1 MSTAGDIAVGVAAGT
16 VLTVAIDAAAAPPE
30 TILYVGGGAGVFLA
44 LLARSRTAGV
54 ALALTSFVGSIASA
68 QAKGRPR
75 GLGFRQ

>member
-1 MSTAGDIAVGVAAGT
+1 MGVAAGA

-30 TILYVGGGAGVFLA
+30 TVLYIGGGAGVFLA
-44 LLARSRTAGV
+44 LMERSRTAGV
-54 ALALTSFVGSIASA
+54 ALALTSLVGSIASA